1 MDLGFYKWKYLMAT
15 FTSNWVVLG
24 EVTKQLY
31 ELSLVKRFK
40 VLLARCP
47 PLRLELQAKV
57 RGARHPL
64 QTREKTTPL
73 KDLGYRLW
81 SDEPG
86 NISWIELRL
95 RVMVS
100 QSIIP

>member
-1 MDLGFYKWKYLMAT
+1 MAT
-15 FTSNWVVLG
+15 FTSNWVILG
-24 EVTKQLY
+24 KVTKPLH
-31 ELSLVKRFK
+31 ELSLVKSFK

-47 PLRLELQAKV
+47 PLGLELQAKV

-73 KDLGYRLW
+73 LDLDYRLW
-81 SDEPG
+81 SDKPG
-86 NISWIELRL
+86 NLSWIELRL

-100 QSIIP
+100 QSTIS